1 LSVDIDYHSSVLGLA
16 VPGCMGGCALGIL
29 GGGDWSFLHK
39 IESEFSSEFDEA
51 IVACFGDYEYGLNL

>member
-1 LSVDIDYHSSVLGLA
+1 
-16 VPGCMGGCALGIL
+16 MGGCALGIL